1 MIQHFPKF
9 CFFSTGGTIA
19 SKVDYRTGA
28 VTPALSASDL
38 NEAVP
43 ELGKIANIDTE
54 VFISRNIQKTYSLT
68 TGQKLQKNL
77 IRLQTLTIREY

>member
-1 MIQHFPKF
+1 LLL
-9 CFFSTGGTIA
+9 STGGTIV

-43 ELGKIANIDTE
+43 ELGKIANIDAE
-54 VFISRNIQKTYSLT
+54 VLFSDIQRTYSQI
-68 TGQKLQKNL
+68 TGQRLQKNL